1 MISLLR
7 GWLGWALGAV
17 AAGVAVVAAIV
28 TTGNFPGS
36 DPDPS
41 EPPAE
46 IAALPDEASEPA
58 DAPEA
63 LEEPVVEAPAD
74 APDTPQDEAAA
85 PNASE
90 TAPDDGAEATPDST
104 DTSES
109 AESTPEV
116 SETPELVEEDMA
128 ATESQPPLFGNI
140 RFPAKGV
147 AVVAGQAAPG
157 QEVVVFLDGEE
168 VASVIANAAGDF
180 AALFDLALSGV
191 PRVVRIATRPDDGQL
206 VFAEDSRIVEPRQA
220 PVQVAKAEDAPA
232 DEAAQAT
239 EAPVDDT
246 REMAMAETTPD
257 ETPMPDATAED
268 APIEMA
274 DAGQAAAPDQPE
286 APGSTGEP
294 PTTPAEMAEPDTDMA
309 SADTAEPGM
318 DMAAADTAEPGPDMT
333 PEMDDAPNE
342 TGGSEAGTA
351 PQVADVT
358 PTGEMPAEADMA
370 EATPA
375 PVAPTET
382 PTAIPSEE
390 AAEVAAADLAE
401 ETPRVLRADRDGI
414 RVIEELRPADMP
426 DLSLDAIAYDDAGE
440 VTISGR
446 GEGGQQVRLYL
457 DNALVGD
464 ATVGPDGQWRL
475 TLPESVE
482 PGIYTMRV
490 DEIGPD
496 GGVTARVES
505 PFKREDP
512 EMLVAALN
520 QRTGGAAQAPA
531 TPATPATPAMDEPRD
546 IPGDVDPVGEVTVDQ
561 PDGREAPVAQDPDTS
576 SEMADMPDPTGDAP
590 EVSEVAMAEAPQ
602 APGEGDAVAPEVEA
616 DAPATDTAPAIQ
628 TADTAP
634 EAPAPEP
641 MISAITV
648 QPGSTLWAISRE
660 RYGDGLLYVQV
671 FEANRDK
678 IRDPDLIYPG
688 QVFELPTD
696 VSAQ

>member
-46 IAALPDEASEPA
+46 VAALPDEASEPA
-58 DAPEA
+58 DAPQA
-63 LEEPVVEAPAD
+63 MEEPVVEAPAD
-74 APDTPQDEAAA
+74 APEAPQDAVSA
-85 PNASE
+85 PNAS
-90 TAPDDGAEATPDST
+90 EATPDST
-104 DTSES
+104 ES

-116 SETPELVEEDMA
+116 SDTPEPAEEDTA

-220 PVQVAKAEDAPA
+220 PVQVAEAEDAPA
-232 DEAAQAT
+232 DEATQVPD
-239 EAPVDDT
+239 APVDDT
-246 REMAMAETTPD
+246 REMAMAEATPD

-268 APIEMA
+268 GPVEMA

-309 SADTAEPGM
+309 SADTAELGI

-333 PEMDDAPNE
+333 PEMNAEPNE
-342 TGGSEAGTA
+342 TGASEAGTT

-358 PTGEMPAEADMA
+358 PTGEMPAVADMA

-375 PVAPTET
+375 PVAPTEA

-520 QRTGGAAQAPA
+520 QRAGSTAQAPA
-531 TPATPATPAMDEPRD
+531 TAATPDTPEMDETHD

-561 PDGREAPVAQDPDTS
+561 PNGGEAPVAQDADTS
-576 SEMADMPDPTGDAP
+576 SEMADMPEPTGDAP
-590 EVSEVAMAEAPQ
+590 DMSEVAMAEAPQ
-602 APGEGDAVAPEVEA
+602 APGEGDAVAPEVET